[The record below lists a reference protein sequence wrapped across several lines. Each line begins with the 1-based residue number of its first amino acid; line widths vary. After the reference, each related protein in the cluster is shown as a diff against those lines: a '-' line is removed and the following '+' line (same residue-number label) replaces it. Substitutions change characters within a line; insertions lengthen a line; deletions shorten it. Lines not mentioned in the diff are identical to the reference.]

1 VELELELELE
11 ASKLKTNALQP
22 SLLASQ
28 GIFASDG
35 QAKRFI
41 NNGDDGECVGR
52 RLGAELKTL
61 LLPCVLLP
69 TNFDQKVKPHYVL
82 LLLSATVALL
92 YYLHNIYA
100 CNFWFLAVDVNCWVQ
115 VQHAASLS
123 NLHMLGVH
131 GLVNCLMVMDSQL
144 QRIICR
150 G

>member
-1 VELELELELE
+1 MGDQHCALLTGQEEQDYKREIGAAACIRTHISPWIESVELELELELE

-100 CNFWFLAVDVNCWVQ
+100 CNFWF
-115 VQHAASLS
+115 
-123 NLHMLGVH
+123 
-131 GLVNCLMVMDSQL
+131 QL
-144 QRIICR
+144 
-150 G
+150 